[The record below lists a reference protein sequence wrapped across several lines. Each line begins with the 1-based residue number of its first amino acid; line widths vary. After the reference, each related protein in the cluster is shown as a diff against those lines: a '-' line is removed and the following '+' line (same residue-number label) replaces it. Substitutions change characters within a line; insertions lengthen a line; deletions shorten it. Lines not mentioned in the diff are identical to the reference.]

1 MNPLKLTEFLIKS
14 IVMDEDAISLK
25 EYDDEEF
32 ITIEVLVNEEEMGRV
47 IGKGGSMIKSIRTIV
62 QAAAFAEGLKKI
74 RINVEA
80 F

>member
-14 IVMDEDAISLK
+14 VVVDPDSISLR
-25 EYDDEEF
+25 EVDDEEY
-32 ITIEVLVNEEEMGRV
+32 ITIEVLVNEEEIGRV
-47 IGKGGSMIKSIRTIV
+47 IVKGGKWIKLIMTIV
-62 QAAAFAEGLKKI
+62 KAAAFNEGIKKI